1 MLDSLFSVC
10 YKRLDSVLRYWVI
23 VMYRKNMKNM
33 KTLTTGELAK
43 ETGVNIETIRY
54 YERLGLIPEPPRRVS
69 GYREF
74 TPKYVERIRFIKRA
88 QALGFTLLEISELL
102 AVADGHPACKDIRK
116 FAEDKVEDIEVRMHD
131 LQKIK
136 AVLNDLIKKCLGKR
150 KISECPIIESLSQK
164 ETRK

>member
-1 MLDSLFSVC
+1 MTLFFSVC

-23 VMYRKNMKNM
+23 IIYRNKMKN
-33 KTLTTGELAK
+33 LTTGQLAK

-54 YERLGLIPEPPRRVS
+54 YERRGLIPEPPRRVS

-74 TPKYVERIRFIKRA
+74 PPEYIERIRFIKRA
-88 QALGFTLLEISELL
+88 QALGFTLKEISELL
-102 AVADGHPACKDIRK
+102 AVADGNPACKDIRK
-116 FAEDKVEDIEVRMHD
+116 FAEDKVKDIEARIHD

-136 AVLNDLIKKCLGKR
+136 SVLKDLIEKCLGKR

-164 ETRK
+164 KTRKYK